1 MKGSG
6 IRRRETLIALA
17 FLLPN
22 ILGFFAFTAGP
33 VVASLILSFT
43 SWDLLTPPQWVG
55 LANFWE
61 LIGFHQ
67 SVDGIRANDPDFW
80 KYLYNT
86 GFMLMSLP
94 VNIATSLIVA
104 LILVKNIRFT
114 YIYRLVFF
122 LPSILAGIAIY
133 YLWRWIYNPDY
144 GLFNSI
150 LAFIGI
156 DGPNWLTD
164 PMWVK
169 PAIIIMQI
177 WIMIGGVGMVLY
189 IAALRNVNTELYEA
203 AEIDG
208 ANSWQSF
215 WAVTW
220 PSVMPVTFFLFT
232 IGIING
238 LQWGAEAVM
247 VMTEG
252 GPFGASTTLGYYI
265 YLKAYQ
271 DFEMGYA
278 ATISWILFLL
288 IFGLTLLNWK
298 KGGGSI
304 ED

>member
-22 ILGFFAFTAGP
+22 IIGFFAFTAGP
-33 VVASLILSFT
+33 VLASLLLSFT

-55 LANFWE
+55 LGNFWE
-61 LIGFHQ
+61 LIGFHR
-67 SVDGIRANDPDFW
+67 SVDGVRANDPDFW

-86 GFMLMSLP
+86 IFMLMSLP
-94 VNIATSLIVA
+94 INIATSLIVA

-114 YIYRLVFF
+114 YVYRLVFF

-164 PMWVK
+164 PNWVK

-208 ANSWQSF
+208 ANPWQSF

-278 ATISWILFLL
+278 ATISWILFVL

>member
-1 MKGSG
+1 MNGSG

-22 ILGFFAFTAGP
+22 IIGFFAFTAGP
-33 VVASLILSFT
+33 VVASLLLSFT

-61 LIGFHQ
+61 LIGFHR

-86 GFMLMSLP
+86 VFMLMSLP

-114 YIYRLVFF
+114 YFYRLIFF

-144 GLFNSI
+144 GLFNSV
-150 LAFIGI
+150 LGFIGI
-156 DGPNWLTD
+156 DGPSWLTD
-164 PMWVK
+164 PHWVK

-189 IAALRNVNTELYEA
+189 IAALRNVNHELYEA